1 MAEERQEENFPIVK
15 DEKSNDSDV
24 NSEDLSSHDE
34 QNNINN
40 SQFYESSDSKID
52 YAVKIDDNDTLS
64 DIDDIKTDTAS
75 ADSEDSALGSL
86 PPDSGTNDGE
96 EEVQDRSD
104 GSDLGLGP
112 ESSDNADLYR
122 LDKDELS
129 YVLRVSER
137 LKPMK
142 RMNAET

>member
-104 GSDLGLGP
+104 V
-112 ESSDNADLYR
+112 A
-122 LDKDELS
+122 
-129 YVLRVSER
+129 
-137 LKPMK
+137 
-142 RMNAET
+142 